1 MKTLFIFI
9 ISFVIS
15 SSLFADESRISLTT
29 SEGSGL
35 ELRQFETKVV
45 LDSFLAF
52 TELKLTFYNPEDRRR
67 EGRFQIIL
75 PNNAAISRFAMKIGE
90 ELQEGEV
97 VEKQLA
103 QRAYEDFLH
112 QRQDPALLE
121 TDSGNRFNARI
132 FPIEPKAEKVLILS
146 YSQRL
151 DQNQQDYVL
160 PLKGLPKLK
169 QLSIQVFYDTE
180 NFNTT
185 TKQIGHFT
193 ANVAKRDVIT
203 VNEQDYQPLEDFRM
217 VYQAGSKPNLA
228 LQHEKLIAARIVPFP
243 SKETKVTQQPINTL
257 VLLIDTS
264 ASQAPFL
271 TKTIEK
277 VETLIAQLKPTTLL
291 IYNFDQELHEIGK
304 TVNAHSQVPALQLLK
319 QSMALGA
326 SRLDEALTGLAKI
339 KLDEAR
345 LVIVSDMVVTAG
357 ETDAQQLLEQ
367 AKKINW
373 LERTDILIPSYHSD
387 QQLAHLLVKSG
398 KTTGIVTDL
407 ELEDQ
412 QLANKLTTK
421 TFANIPIKVMGSTW
435 FYPET
440 IDSLQVDEPIL
451 IFAELTQDA
460 PFSITVDDRTLPLTI
475 RTTNP
480 ILLQREWVRARID
493 KLLNLEITTQDKDL
507 KSAFHNEIINL
518 SVKSRVL
525 SPYTSLLVLETEADY
540 QRYQIDRQGLADI
553 LTIGADGI
561 EVIKRAGREELPI
574 PVIVEQPVELPEL
587 TPDDVIVSEAKVA
600 AGIKEEAEDKQEA
613 ISSDDNDDAMYQEDS
628 SSHDMVRNGLDDEVE
643 EYDDEAGDVFRS
655 APSPA
660 QAAPSPSSTARA
672 DAVAGFDG
680 NLYDL
685 EILPTDGMNAMTEE
699 TTVSTTINRNET
711 VEKRAQLPSWT
722 GDYAEFRQ
730 LLDQGKI
737 KLAGDFAQNWHNNN
751 LSDVMSLI
759 ALGEWYEKTGENA
772 QAIRAYGSLID
783 YFPARADIRRWAA
796 ERILANKTHLWLSID
811 SLEKAVAQRSDHPS
825 GHYLLA
831 IAYWENQQYQQ
842 AIDTLQTAIKQEFP
856 RFAEANRILTELLGL
871 MLTSL
876 QENHQFEKILLN
888 NTLSWDKVT
897 QSELRFTLMWETDAN
912 DVDFHI
918 YDNAGNHAFYSQPN
932 LVTGGVLYA
941 DITTG
946 YGPECF
952 MIPNPSTY
960 PYTLKAHYYS
970 MGPMGYGM
978 GILHILN
985 FVPTKGLTSEFRPF
999 IVMQND
1005 AFVELGEIAK

>member
-35 ELRQFETKVV
+35 ELRQFEAKVV

-367 AKKINW
+367 AKKISW

-460 PFSITVDDRTLPLTI
+460 PFSITVDDHTLPLTI

-493 KLLNLEITTQDKDL
+493 KLLNLEVTTQDKDL

-561 EVIKRAGREELPI
+561 EVIKRAGRDVLPPPI
-574 PVIVEQPVELPEL
+574 PVIVEEPLIDFSEPSLDDRTELEKRDHV
-587 TPDDVIVSEAKVA
+587 TA
-600 AGIKEEAEDKQEA
+600 ADSKEEIELKQNEVQA
-613 ISSDDNDDAMYQEDS
+613 PAPV
-628 SSHDMVRNGLDDEVE
+628 DMIMD
-643 EYDDEAGDVFRS
+643 DDEAYDEAEEDALQ
-655 APSPA
+655 APSTPEQVVGA
-660 QAAPSPSSTARA
+660 TTSSTGGLEP
-672 DAVAGFDG
+672 D
-680 NLYDL
+680 NLYNIPITEL
-685 EILPTDGMNAMTEE
+685 VNANASPASESE
-699 TTVSTTINRNET
+699 TTATTGRTEV
-711 VEKRAQLPSWT
+711 VEERAQLPSWT

-842 AIDTLQTAIKQEFP
+842 AIDTLQTAIKREFP

-876 QENHQFEKILLN
+876 QESHQLEKNLLN